1 MLTNASRKF
10 DIAHLIV
17 ASWSRYIKGKVKD
30 PSKLHPSSACYSLR
44 LYPGAKMAPI
54 LSFIVGSLLAARA
67 LAEPFEKL
75 FSTPKG
81 VSLGACHYSIELSE
95 V

>member
-1 MLTNASRKF
+1 
-10 DIAHLIV
+10 
-17 ASWSRYIKGKVKD
+17 
-30 PSKLHPSSACYSLR
+30 
-44 LYPGAKMAPI
+44 MAPI

-81 VSLGACHYSIELSE
+81 MSLGACHYSIELSE